1 MSKVSD
7 YGWKVQGP
15 SVSTRSLP
23 YRNPK
28 EQPMQGAGGEGG
40 VRFEI
45 LEPKSQSLQSRWKIN
60 ADITLEK
67 EAQRSGSLLASFAS
81 IPTRRGAALLR
92 EPGP

>member
-7 YGWKVQGP
+7 YGVAGSRALRVHTKSPLQE
-15 SVSTRSLP
+15 S
-23 YRNPK
+23 
-28 EQPMQGAGGEGG
+28 QGAADAGSWG

-45 LEPKSQSLQSRWKIN
+45 LELKSQSLQSQWKIN

-67 EAQRSGSLLASFAS
+67 EAQRSGSLASFAS
-81 IPTRRGAALLR
+81 IPTRRGAALLH